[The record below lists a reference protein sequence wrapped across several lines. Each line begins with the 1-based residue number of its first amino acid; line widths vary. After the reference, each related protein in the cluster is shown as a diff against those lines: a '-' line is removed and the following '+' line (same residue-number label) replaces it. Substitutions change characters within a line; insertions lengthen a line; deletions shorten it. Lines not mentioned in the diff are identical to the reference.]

1 MTDRFDEAWRAYAD
15 MERGVHAPP
24 HLEGRVLTA
33 VKHAQFAPPPR
44 RRSMHVAWLVA
55 AATVAI
61 GVATAM
67 TGGPDTPVVPL
78 PSRAHGAVPLP
89 APVAEARPQRP
100 VAPPVIAMNTVD
112 WLAREDEVR
121 IILMMFEATPSLP
134 SEPLQLVRLRI
145 PTEALSGL
153 GVALFDPD
161 TGGTVDVDVLVGED
175 GLPKNI
181 RKIRV
186 AQEER

>member
-1 MTDRFDEAWRAYAD
+1 MTDRFDEAWRAYAE
-15 MERGVHAPP
+15 MERTVHAPL
-24 HLEGRVLTA
+24 HLEARVLTA
-33 VKHAQFAPPPR
+33 VKHAQLAPPPPR
-44 RRSMHVAWLVA
+44 RSKHVAWLVA

-61 GVATAM
+61 GVAAAM
-67 TGGPDTPVVPL
+67 SGGPDTPPVPL
-78 PSRAHGAVPLP
+78 PSRAHAAVLLP

-100 VAPPVIAMNTVD
+100 AAAPVIAINTVD

-121 IILMMFEATPSLP
+121 IILMMFETTPPLP

-145 PTEALSGL
+145 PKEALPGL
-153 GVALFDPD
+153 GVSLFDPD

-181 RKIRV
+181 RKIRL